1 MTLQNRINAYHT
13 ISAQLAS
20 MSDQELADFTKNT
33 YREHAGICGATAG
46 ILNIDETR
54 LFFKTINLTDLE
66 MRPANQ
72 HSTRNMFELPL
83 YYQYGIRLGT
93 TGFGAW
99 RELAS
104 QIMSTNWVLSGACE
118 NFPLLYHWRIVPRTI
133 PISNADLSKALDE
146 HAALWDGSPTIRAR
160 FEAVQKA
167 PASIILFMEQ
177 IPYQIDPWLASKFND
192 GTAQP
197 AVTMIEQNLHAITS
211 FMKSQGF
218 LHFDA
223 HFGNI
228 LTDGNQ
234 LYFADFGLA
243 MYSGFEL
250 SEPESAFFKS
260 HSNYDH
266 YETMAMITL
275 RIIDNLFQEKDRKTV
290 LDTYAIGTG
299 QQKIAPWADTILIRY
314 APITV
319 TLLEFWQQLRT
330 NITTPYPE
338 KALELANQKGLEAD
352 KMNNLAKYSVDTL

>member
-13 ISAQLAS
+13 ISAQLTS
-20 MSDQELADFTKNT
+20 MSDQELAELSKKTSP
-33 YREHAGICGATAG
+33 EHAGIGGATAG
-46 ILNIDETR
+46 TLSIGETR

-66 MRPANQ
+66 MRPENQ
-72 HSTRNMFELPL
+72 HSTRNIFELPL

-104 QIMSTNWVLSGACE
+104 QIISTNWVLSGACE
-118 NFPLLYHWRIVPRTI
+118 NFPLLYHWRKVPRAV
-133 PISNADLSKALDE
+133 PISNADVSKALDE
-146 HAALWDGSPTIRAR
+146 HVALWEGSPTIRAR

-167 PASIILFMEQ
+167 PASIALFMEQ
-177 IPYQIDPWLASKFND
+177 IPYQIDPWLASKFTD
-192 GTAQP
+192 GTAQS
-197 AVTMIEQNLHAITS
+197 AVTMIEQDLQAVTS

-250 SEPESAFFKS
+250 SEPESAFFKR
-260 HSNYDH
+260 HSNYDY

-275 RIIDNLFQEKDRKTV
+275 RIIDNLFEEKDRKTV
-290 LDTYAIGTG
+290 LDTYATGIG

-319 TLLEFWQQLRT
+319 TLLEFWHQLRT

-338 KALELANQKGLEAD
+338 RALELAKQKGLQAG
-352 KMNNLAKYSVDTL
+352 KMNKLTKYLV